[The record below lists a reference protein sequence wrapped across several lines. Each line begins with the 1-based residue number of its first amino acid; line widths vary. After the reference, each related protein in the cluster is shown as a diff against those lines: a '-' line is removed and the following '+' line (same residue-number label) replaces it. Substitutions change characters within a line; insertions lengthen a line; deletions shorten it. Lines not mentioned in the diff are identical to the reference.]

1 MKNWLKTI
9 LAFIAGMITMLIIM
23 INLSSV
29 QSDELQGLTLFQD
42 KTQVKVI
49 EAKQVKIFQVLTPN
63 KALAYIT
70 NEPEKIYDPNQLT
83 VLIIGKENTS
93 YYDDEKIII
102 QDVQHL
108 KQIGIFQYESKM
120 GQNTVPVVSIENN

>member
-23 INLSSV
+23 ITLSSV
-29 QSDELQGLTLFQD
+29 QSDELQGLILFQD

-49 EAKQVKIFQVLTPN
+49 EAKQVKIFQVLKPN